1 MHLIIIIIGRLR
13 SPTDAA
19 ACPMARSSSVDI
31 SMWRLYQRDAE
42 GSIAY
47 ITSWQISSQHVI
59 VATANLARWNV
70 RAVTSEVTLW
80 RQRWRTVEL
89 WVGVTCNWIDQRARS
104 LARSPTG
111 VRCILYYMSGLH
123 CAANASDDTTSRR
136 NKNVHVIIPF
146 KGEKLI
152 TREKSDFFIDFMLL
166 SSCKH
171 EVLGLP
177 IHSEDEKNDMSIY
190 PFHSRKIHIPASLK
204 RVIVII
210 MAVMAMYMHKSHYI
224 LPFRTP

>member
-104 LARSPTG
+104 LARQLAY
-111 VRCILYYMSGLH
+111 V
-123 CAANASDDTTSRR
+123 ASY
-136 NKNVHVIIPF
+136 
-146 KGEKLI
+146 I
-152 TREKSDFFIDFMLL
+152 TCQVCTVLPMRLMIRPHGAIKMCMLL
-166 SSCKH
+166 S
-171 EVLGLP
+171 LL
-177 IHSEDEKNDMSIY
+177 
-190 PFHSRKIHIPASLK
+190 RA
-204 RVIVII
+204 
-210 MAVMAMYMHKSHYI
+210 KSW
-224 LPFRTP
+224 